1 MKSQDNSELNSCEKK
16 IWARL
21 DKLKQDSKNEWA
33 NSKDSCYFRALRQLN
48 SLHESK
54 SDLELEDNSMV
65 DITVTK
71 HFVSINTKKDE
82 TLPIISVK
90 SPKYD
95 NHKYAIRE
103 ATIEKQLSA
112 FKSRRKT
119 DNTYLNKTID
129 VLNSVTFGSNNS
141 VSPNVNSDQG
151 QKSNVFLKTIL

>member
-1 MKSQDNSELNSCEKK
+1 
-16 IWARL
+16 
-21 DKLKQDSKNEWA
+21 
-33 NSKDSCYFRALRQLN
+33 
-48 SLHESK
+48 
-54 SDLELEDNSMV
+54 MV